1 MIRRAR
7 DLESICRS
15 GLCIGC
21 GLCESVAGSGKVEM
35 RLVAPGFLRPRQKAG
50 IAPAVMERILEVCP
64 GVRIDGGGSE
74 RTALE
79 DPVFGPGVSVWRGRA
94 ADDAVQFRAAAGGAL
109 TALGMYLL
117 DSGRADFVLHVGAAK
132 EAPMQSARKLS
143 FSAGEVLEGA
153 ASRYGP
159 AAPLVD
165 VCELLARGQ
174 RFAFIGKPCDVAA
187 LRNLARHDPRA
198 RELVRCT
205 LSISCAGVPRQRSSH
220 DFLARHGMRE
230 GDLAAMRYRGQGWPG
245 PTWART
251 RDGREAQ
258 ESYLDMWFPYE
269 QKWKT
274 QFRCK
279 ICPDHTGELA
289 DVTSADDW
297 PGGAPE
303 EGDQP
308 VGRCLVVAR
317 TRTGDELVRAA
328 IEAGHLLAEPAPEKM
343 RGMYDTQGH
352 QVRKKRGILA
362 RLAAMWLYGAPLP
375 RYRRI
380 RVLRAAAGAHP
391 MFHLRNLRGAWR
403 RLRAGQHREAMPR

>member
-1 MIRRAR
+1 MIPRAR
-7 DLESICRS
+7 DLETVCRS

-21 GLCESVAGSGKVEM
+21 GLCESVAGRDTVEM
-35 RLVAPGFLRPRQKAG
+35 RLVPPGYLRPKQKA
-50 IAPAVMERILEVCP
+50 PLRPETVERILAVCP
-64 GVRIDGGGSE
+64 GVVIDGAPTE

-94 ADDAVQFRAAAGGAL
+94 ANDEVQFRAAAGGVL

-117 DSGRADFVLHVGAAK
+117 DHGKVDFVLHVGAAHD
-132 EAPMQSARKLS
+132 APMQSERKLS
-143 FSAGEVLEGA
+143 FSAGEVLEGS

-165 VCELLARGQ
+165 VDALLARGQ

-187 LRNLARHDPRA
+187 LRNLARHDPRVD
-198 RELVRCT
+198 ELVACT
-205 LSISCAGVPRQRSSH
+205 LTISCAGVPKQQSSH
-220 DFLARHGMRE
+220 DFLARHGLRE
-230 GDLAAMRYRGQGWPG
+230 EELETMRYRGHGWPG
-245 PTWART
+245 PTYARA
-251 RDGREAQ
+251 RDGREAR

-269 QKWKT
+269 RKWKT

-289 DVTSADDW
+289 DITSVDDW

-303 EGDQP
+303 GDEA

-317 TRTGDELVRAA
+317 TRAGDALFREAL
-328 IEAGHLLAEPAPEKM
+328 EAGYLLAEPAPEGM
-343 RGMYDTQGH
+343 RGLHDTQGH
-352 QVRKKRGILA
+352 QVRKKQGILA
-362 RLAAMWLYGAPLP
+362 RLVAMGLARVPLP

-380 RVLRAAAGAHP
+380 RVLRAAATAHP
-391 MFHLRNLRGAWR
+391 MFHWRNLLGARR
-403 RLRAGQHREAMPR
+403 RLREGQHRERIP